1 MLRSDLCDYS
11 NANIVI
17 KLVITVERDNNAK
30 KRNKKLTFKNNPSFR
45 WCISKISNTLIDN
58 AEDSNI
64 ILSMYNLLK

>member
-11 NANIVI
+11 NANIVVKWI
-17 KLVITVERDNNAK
+17 ITVEGDNNAK

-45 WCISKISNTLIDN
+45 LCISKINNTLIDN

-64 ILSMYNLLK
+64 VLSMYNLLK